1 MSSSSPS
8 ASRQGGLHRGLAE
21 ITSVPNIMR
30 PLFIV
35 FADPQVQ
42 IGLQLIDERYT
53 FADDL
58 PQGFR
63 TMHYVRDWL
72 PI

>member
-1 MSSSSPS
+1 
-8 ASRQGGLHRGLAE
+8 
-21 ITSVPNIMR
+21 MR
-30 PLFIV
+30 PLFIL
-35 FADPQVQ
+35 FADPQAQ

-72 PI
+72 PIQREQCAKVAERDLEIEVMKEGTAKNW